1 MNNEAYYFPSKIK
14 YTKRFREY
22 FIQTIEDFDKDTVCI
37 SKKTIETTVDY
48 LDIDWF
54 NREELTKH
62 KQEIYNHCH
71 YAVYY
76 LLSEE
81 NKEKAI
87 NDLLADFDD
96 WLYCFCDD

>member
-1 MNNEAYYFPSKIK
+1 MKNKNYYVPTNIVIRNNFK
-14 YTKRFREY
+14 EY
-22 FIQTIEDFDKDTVCI
+22 FISTIEAWDIDTVCI

-48 LDIDWF
+48 LDIDWL

-87 NDLLADFDD
+87 KDLLADFDD
-96 WLYCFCDD
+96 WLYY